1 MPMRVVSLPTLGL
14 DQLLV
19 EVRAAAA
26 NPSDVKNN
34 AGTMDETCF
43 RARPDAIVRAP
54 LSMARQSW

>member
-1 MPMRVVSLPTLGL
+1 LIK
-14 DQLLV
+14 LLV
-19 EVRAAAA
+19 EVRAPAA

-43 RARPDAIVRAP
+43 RSPPDAIVRAP

>member
-1 MPMRVVSLPTLGL
+1 MRVVSLPTLGL

-19 EVRAAAA
+19 EVRAPAA
-26 NPSDVKNN
+26 NPSDVKNH

-43 RARPDAIVRAP
+43 LLRRDAIVRSP